1 MIFERKVCPMD
12 KKTFLRQRVGN
23 MEQIAGL
30 RETVMN
36 SGRGR
41 DVRVVEVDN
50 GSGLTFTVM
59 ADRCCDIYSAKF
71 NGKSLAWLSPN
82 GIVNPNAYEP
92 ENIMWLR
99 SWPGGLLT
107 TAGLLNVGGPED
119 GHSLHGRASHL
130 AAEDLKLERC
140 WAGEDYV
147 LSVAGTMRHTM
158 VFGEKLEIRR
168 QIKTSY
174 GNNVIEVRDSVE
186 NQGFAPVPLMMLYHC
201 NFGYPAIDD
210 GAFLSAVQHKV
221 TPKDEHSAQDIADWA
236 KLTAPIHGYS
246 EELFYHEI
254 PADSD
259 GFARISIVNQ
269 AAGMKVTMAY
279 DPTTLPVLNQWKQMG
294 EGEYVTGLEPGN
306 CYPIGQKANAEKGML
321 RMIAP
326 GETVNFALQI
336 EVENI

>member
-1 MIFERKVCPMD
+1 MD
-12 KKTFLRQRVGN
+12 KKIFMRQRVGN

-41 DVRVVEVDN
+41 DVRLVEVDN

-71 NGKSLAWLSPN
+71 NGKSLAWLAPN

-92 ENIMWLR
+92 ENVMWLR

-140 WAGEDYV
+140 WAGDEYV
-147 LSVAGTMRHTM
+147 LSVGGTMRHTM

-174 GNNVIEVRDSVE
+174 GRNVIEIVDSVE

-201 NFGYPAIDD
+201 NFGYPTVDENAYLD
-210 GAFLSAVQHKV
+210 AVDHKV
-221 TPKDEHSAQDIADWA
+221 TPKDEHSAKDIADWA
-236 KLTAPIHGYS
+236 KITAPIHGYA

-254 PADSD
+254 HADAD
-259 GFARISIVNQ
+259 GFARISIVNP
-269 AAGMKVTMAY
+269 AAGMRVTMAY
-279 DPTTLPVLNQWKQMG
+279 DPTTLPILNQWKQMG
-294 EGEYVTGLEPGN
+294 EGEYVIGLEPGN
-306 CYPIGQKANAEKGML
+306 CCPIGQKANAEKGIL
-321 RMIAP
+321 RMIEP

-336 EVENI
+336 EVEAI

>member
-1 MIFERKVCPMD
+1 MD

-168 QIKTSY
+168 QIKTAY
-174 GNNVIEVRDSVE
+174 GKNIIQITDSVE

-321 RMIAP
+321 RMIEP

>member
-1 MIFERKVCPMD
+1 MD

-23 MEQIAGL
+23 MEQIANIRNVVL
-30 RETVMN
+30 AD
-36 SGRGR
+36 GRGK
-41 DVRVVEVDN
+41 DVRLAEVDN

-59 ADRCCDIYSAKF
+59 LDRCCDIYSAKY
-71 NGKSLAWLSPN
+71 NGKSLAWLAPN
-82 GIVNPNAYEP
+82 GVVNPNAYEP

-119 GHSLHGRASHL
+119 GHGLHGRASHL
-130 AAEDLKLERC
+130 AAEDVKLDRC
-140 WAGEDYV
+140 WAGEDYL

-168 QIKTSY
+168 QIKTAY
-174 GNNVIEVRDSVE
+174 GRNVIEVVDSVE
-186 NQGFAPVPLMMLYHC
+186 NQGFAPVPLMMLYQC
-201 NFGYPAIDD
+201 NFGYPAVDE
-210 GAFLSAVQHKV
+210 GAVLEAVEHKV
-221 TPKDEHSAQDIADWA
+221 TPKDEISAKDIADWA
-236 KLTAPIHGYS
+236 KFTAPIHGYA

-259 GFARISIVNQ
+259 GFARMSIVNK

-321 RMIAP
+321 RMIEP

-336 EVENI
+336 EVEDI